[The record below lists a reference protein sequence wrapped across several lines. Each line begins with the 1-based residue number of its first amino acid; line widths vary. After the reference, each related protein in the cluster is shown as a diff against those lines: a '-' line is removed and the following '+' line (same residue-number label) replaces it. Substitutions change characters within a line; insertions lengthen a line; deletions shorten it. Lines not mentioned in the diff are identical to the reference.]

1 MLEQDILKQIRNKN
15 LADILD
21 VLRRKGACSLTQLA
35 ENTDGGL
42 TTVTKCVQQAM
53 GYGMI
58 FEGKPADSTGG
69 RKPKQYV
76 LNEAYQ
82 YFLFL
87 VVDKTHTK
95 WGKCRPFV
103 FWFSGPVVIVTALLF
118 APVNFGQKGNFI
130 YAIIAYLLFYT
141 VYTALGIPIKAL
153 FPLFS
158 PKIRCALRLF
168 LSATFSALSVRF
180 YRRFCSSQWQA
191 SGAESSR
198 KKAISSP
205 P

>member
-1 MLEQDILKQIRNKN
+1 MLEQDTLKQIRNKN

-21 VLRRKGACSLTQLA
+21 VLRRKGACNLTQLT

-58 FEGKPADSTGG
+58 FEGEPADSTGG

-103 FWFSGPVVIVTALLF
+103 FWLSGPVVIVTALLF

-141 VYTALGIPIKAL
+141 VYTALGIPIRAL

>member
-1 MLEQDILKQIRNKN
+1 MLEQDTLKQIRNKN

-87 VVDKTHTK
+87 IVDKTHTK

-141 VYTALGIPIKAL
+141 VYTALDIPYQGSV
-153 FPLFS
+153 PLVFA
-158 PKIRCALRLF
+158 R
-168 LSATFSALSVRF
+168 
-180 YRRFCSSQWQA
+180 
-191 SGAESSR
+191 
-198 KKAISSP
+198 
-205 P
+205 